1 MLACPK
7 NVWSKKSFFAI
18 FSKSSYQKT
27 KLMSYMD
34 SLAHFLSKM
43 YPMTGSEV
51 RVSLRESIWILAEDF
66 CENPLN
72 PFFSLKFRASLHG
85 EISSRILTLHY

>member
-1 MLACPK
+1 MLFNGADNK
-7 NVWSKKSFFAI
+7 
-18 FSKSSYQKT
+18 SYQPG
-27 KLMSYMD
+27 MSVARLEIIAYRRM
-34 SLAHFLSKM
+34 SA
-43 YPMTGSEV
+43 GSEV

-85 EISSRILTLHY
+85 EISSRILNYITKYHYVIVSGW